1 MAASSRYEARR
12 SLRAVVARIRRYRR
26 TASSRRNSPASP
38 SAAGKL
44 FLASSDRIAWYN
56 ITTLSAATWAS
67 VPGCTASS
75 NPLVNTAATTLRS
88 YM

>member
-12 SLRAVVARIRRYRR
+12 SVRAVVA
-26 TASSRRNSPASP
+26 
-38 SAAGKL
+38 
-44 FLASSDRIAWYN
+44 
-56 ITTLSAATWAS
+56 TLLAATWAS

-75 NPLVNTAATTLRS
+75 NPFVNTAATTLRS